1 MHGPGSPSRR
11 CVVLAG
17 GALLLAAC
25 EVDPRSDPPAE
36 PAPTTGAPADPST
49 EADLALLDEA
59 RLIVASALA
68 TVTSVRR
75 AVPALRSPLA
85 PLRRLHATHLETLDE
100 AGPASGE
107 DTMDSLSAAGDA
119 AGALERVRRDELRLQ
134 RRLAAMA
141 VAAASG
147 PFARMLA
154 SMSAGVAAHV
164 ADLPELP

>member
-1 MHGPGSPSRR
+1 M
-11 CVVLAG
+11 
-17 GALLLAAC
+17 
-25 EVDPRSDPPAE
+25 
-36 PAPTTGAPADPST
+36 
-49 EADLALLDEA
+49 
-59 RLIVASALA
+59 IVASALA

-75 AVPALRSPLA
+75 AVPMLRPSLG

-100 AGPASGE
+100 AGPGSGE
-107 DTMDSLSAAGDA
+107 GSVDSPTAVGDA
-119 AGALERVRRDELRLQ
+119 AEALDRLRRDELRLQ

-164 ADLPELP
+164 ADLPEQP